1 MTKDILNIMENLN
14 LDKKINL
21 EDIPELDLYMDQVI
35 QLFENKLS
43 VLKRKE
49 EDKVLTKTM
58 INNYA
63 KAKLLMSIKNKKYSK
78 EHLILMSLI
87 YDLKGALSINDIKLT
102 LDNIV
107 KKYENNEEYDLRSLY
122 KTYLDMNCQDVN
134 EFKEYMNNKEE
145 NVKNL
150 LSENNIN
157 GNFEE
162 KFLLVG
168 SMISMSNMYRRMG
181 ETLIDEYF
189 MGDEK

>member
-134 EFKEYMNNKEE
+134 EFKEYMNDKEE